1 MDNMNPP
8 GSPSDYP
15 AARPLN
21 DVMFP
26 KELVAQLVAADVVIF
41 LTVDDKGAV
50 QLKPVV
56 PGKEF
61 APDTNQ
67 AHLLMSV
74 ITHELPNLM
83 AQAMGD
89 LTDSDRYQALRFFAQ
104 LKTLDK
110 DRFEKVNAA
119 MQAYEDKHGT
129 NLNEATDP
137 EQFDAYA
144 NFLADVLLTTHP
156 DDESQ
161 QKKELIIPGTNIILP
176 MR

>member
-1 MDNMNPP
+1 MDSTNPP

-26 KELVAQLVAADVVIF
+26 KDMVQQLVAADVVIF
-41 LTVDDKGAV
+41 LTVDEKGAV

-56 PGKEF
+56 PGKQFDPES
-61 APDTNQ
+61 NQ
-67 AHLLMSV
+67 AHLLTAV

-89 LTDSDRYQALRFFAQ
+89 LTDSDRYQALRQFAQ
-104 LKTLDK
+104 LAGTDK
-110 DRFEKVNAA
+110 DRFNKINEA
-119 MQAYEDKHGT
+119 MQAYEDQHGV
-129 NLNEATDP
+129 NLKETTDP
-137 EQFDAYA
+137 EKFDAYA

-156 DDESQ
+156 DDPSQ
-161 QKKELIIPGTNIILP
+161 QQKELIIPGTKIILP